1 MNMTLSEALKIS
13 MPLAFALN
21 AVLRF
26 HGSRQQGGWGGHF
39 ILLHRVKLEKNIFHR
54 LMGKIPIGFFPKY
67 NGNSEN

>member
-13 MPLAFALN
+13 MPLAFVLI

-26 HGSRQQGGWGGHF
+26 YGSRQQRGWVGHF
-39 ILLHRVKLEKNIFHR
+39 ILLHRVKLEKNILHR
-54 LMGKIPIGFFPKY
+54 LMGKIPIGVFVKY